1 MKSKLLFGFLIILA
15 AAIFFGPA
23 CVIWSTLSMY
33 NTRVTSQPD
42 QVVRDFYTWYLDD
55 NGNPLVDRTYQ
66 SNRHLSPK
74 MIVFLDEYT
83 REGMSYD
90 PMFCGD
96 TQPTEIRAAP
106 AKISGG
112 QATVAVITS
121 IANHG
126 FSVELIYQNGDW
138 LIDKVNC
145 TP

>member
-15 AAIFFGPA
+15 AATFSSLTF
-23 CVIWSTLSMY
+23 VIWPAFSMR

-42 QVVRDFYTWYLDD
+42 QVVRDFYDWYLSYD
-55 NGNPLVDRTYQ
+55 GNPLVDRTYQ

-74 MIVFLDEYT
+74 MIVFLNEHT
-83 REGMSYD
+83 RKGMSYD

-96 TQPTEIRAAP
+96 VKPTEIKAAP

-112 QATVAVITS
+112 QATVAVISS

-126 FSVELIYQNGDW
+126 FSVKVIYQNGD
-138 LIDKVNC
+138 
-145 TP
+145 